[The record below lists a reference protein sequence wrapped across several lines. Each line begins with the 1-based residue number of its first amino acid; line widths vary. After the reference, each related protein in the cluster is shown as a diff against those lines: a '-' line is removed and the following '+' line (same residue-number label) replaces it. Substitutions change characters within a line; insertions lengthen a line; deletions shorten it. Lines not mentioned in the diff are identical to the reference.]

1 LKSVVHLIT
10 TIARGG
16 AENQL
21 KVVVR
26 EQVRSGF
33 KVKVIYLKDLPELR
47 EELRDAGAEVI
58 DILEGKSFLRQTR
71 TLKRFFKNYHGVVHA
86 HLPRAE
92 LLAAVSSPK
101 DSLIVSRHN
110 SEPFFPGAPA
120 LVSKLLSRFVE
131 SKAIRVIAIS
141 EAVKKYLL
149 EYGEISASNKIEVIH
164 YGFDERL
171 TKLTTNANQK
181 KSKDFVIGTVGRLA
195 HQKDYPTLFT
205 AFKEFTDKNPLSKLL
220 IVGGGSLKE
229 ELEELAKKLEI
240 KENIIWFGRTD
251 DVISVMKQMD
261 LFVLASNYEGFGLVL
276 LEAIQ
281 AGIPVIAANNSAIPE
296 VLGVNSEGLF
306 HTGDA
311 TGLCNKIEEFKS
323 EPKRSQLIEEQYAR
337 LSSFTPESMITKM
350 NSVYDPVLARL

>member
-1 LKSVVHLIT
+1 MKSVVHLIT

-26 EQVRSGF
+26 EQVRSGI

-58 DILEGKSFLRQTR
+58 DILEGKSFLRQTH
-71 TLKRFFKNYHGVVHA
+71 TLKRFLKNYHGVVHA

-141 EAVKKYLL
+141 EAVKKYLWSL
-149 EYGEISASNKIEVIH
+149 VRYLH
-164 YGFDERL
+164 
-171 TKLTTNANQK
+171 
-181 KSKDFVIGTVGRLA
+181 
-195 HQKDYPTLFT
+195 
-205 AFKEFTDKNPLSKLL
+205 L
-220 IVGGGSLKE
+220 IK
-229 ELEELAKKLEI
+229 
-240 KENIIWFGRTD
+240 
-251 DVISVMKQMD
+251 
-261 LFVLASNYEGFGLVL
+261 
-276 LEAIQ
+276 
-281 AGIPVIAANNSAIPE
+281 
-296 VLGVNSEGLF
+296 
-306 HTGDA
+306 
-311 TGLCNKIEEFKS
+311 
-323 EPKRSQLIEEQYAR
+323 
-337 LSSFTPESMITKM
+337 
-350 NSVYDPVLARL
+350 

>member
-1 LKSVVHLIT
+1 MKSVVHLIT

-33 KVKVIYLKDLPELR
+33 KVQVIYLKDLPELQN
-47 EELRDAGAEVI
+47 ELQNAGAEVI
-58 DILEGKSFLRQTR
+58 DILEGKNVFAQIR
-71 TLKRFFKNYHGVVHA
+71 TLKYFFKNYRGVVHA

-120 LVSKLLSRFVE
+120 FVSKLLSRFVE
-131 SKAIRVIAIS
+131 SKVIRVVAIS

-149 EYGEISASNKIEVIH
+149 ESGEISASNKIEVVY
-164 YGFDERL
+164 YGFDELL
-171 TKLTTNANQK
+171 TQRTTNANQK
-181 KSKDFVIGTVGRLA
+181 KSTDFVIGTVGRLA

-205 AFKEFTDKNPLSKLL
+205 AFKEFTAKNPSSKLL

-229 ELEELAKKLEI
+229 NLEELAKKLEI

-296 VLGVNSEGLF
+296 VLGVDSEGLF

-311 TGLCNKIEEFKS
+311 IGLCNKMEEFKS
-323 EPKRSQLIEEQYAR
+323 EPKRRQLIEAQHPR
-337 LSSFTPESMITKM
+337 LSSFLPESMITKM
-350 NSVYDPVLARL
+350 NSVYDPILARS

>member
-1 LKSVVHLIT
+1 MKSVVHLIT

-47 EELRDAGAEVI
+47 EELLEAGADVI
-58 DILEGKSFLRQTR
+58 DILEGKSFLRQIR
-71 TLKRFFKNYHGVVHA
+71 ALKRFFKNYHGVVHA

-92 LLAAVSSPK
+92 LLAAVTSPK
-101 DSLIVSRHN
+101 GSLVVSRHN

-120 LVSKLLSRFVE
+120 FVSKLLSRYVE
-131 SKAIRVIAIS
+131 SRAIRVVAIS

-149 EYGEISASNKIEVIH
+149 DSGEISASNKINVIH
-164 YGFDERL
+164 YGFDEL
-171 TKLTTNANQK
+171 LMNPSTYAIQK
-181 KSKDFVIGTVGRLA
+181 KEKDFVIGTVGRLA
-195 HQKDYPTLFT
+195 HQKDYPTLFR
-205 AFKEFTDKNPLSKLL
+205 AFKEFTYKNPLSKLL
-220 IVGGGSLKE
+220 IVGGGPLKE

-240 KENIIWFGRTD
+240 KENTIWFGRTD

-261 LFVLASNYEGFGLVL
+261 LFILASNYEGFGLVL

-306 HTGDA
+306 HTGDV
-311 TGLCNKIEEFKS
+311 TGLCNKMEEFKF
-323 EPKRSQLIEEQYAR
+323 EPKRSQLIEEQHAR
-337 LSSFTPESMITKM
+337 LSSFTPEGMITKM
-350 NSVYDPVLARL
+350 NSVYDPVLAGL

>member
-1 LKSVVHLIT
+1 MKSVVHLIT

-47 EELRDAGAEVI
+47 QELQNAGAEVI
-58 DILEGKSFLRQTR
+58 DILGGKNVLVQIR
-71 TLKRFFKNYHGVVHA
+71 TLKRFFKNYRGIVHA

-101 DSLIVSRHN
+101 ESLIVSRHN

-131 SKAIRVIAIS
+131 SRAIRVVAIS

-149 EYGEISASNKIEVIH
+149 ESGEISASNKIEVIY
-164 YGFDERL
+164 YGFDKSL
-171 TKLTTNANQK
+171 TKPITKANQK
-181 KSKDFVIGTVGRLA
+181 KSTDFVIGTVGRLA
-195 HQKDYPTLFT
+195 HQKDYPTLLT
-205 AFKEFTDKNPLSKLL
+205 AFKEFTAKNPSSKLL

-229 ELEELAKKLEI
+229 NLEEMAKKLEI
-240 KENIIWFGRTD
+240 KDNIIWFGRTD

-261 LFVLASNYEGFGLVL
+261 IFVLASNYEGFGLVL

-296 VLGVNSEGLF
+296 VLGVDSEGLF

-311 TGLCNKIEEFKS
+311 IGLCNKMEEFKS

-350 NSVYDPVLARL
+350 NSVYNPVLARL